1 MTGLPEGI
9 GLLRLDHVAIAVADP
24 AEGVALYSDVLG
36 GRFLFGGDSD
46 EQGIR
51 VLQFALPD
59 GSKIELI
66 SPLRPD
72 AGVARFLE
80 RRGPGVHHLTLVFAD
95 VEVALARLAEQ
106 GYETVDVDLR
116 RPVWREAY
124 VRPRSGCGVLL
135 QVVDSTL
142 RWDVPADP
150 AITVER
156 VLAGEVVFTS
166 DERAVLR
173 G

>member
-1 MTGLPEGI
+1 MIPDDV

-24 AEGVALYSDVLG
+24 REGVALYRDVLG

-59 GSKIELI
+59 GSKVELI
-66 SPLRPD
+66 SPTRPD

-95 VEVALARLAEQ
+95 VEVALQRLTAR
-106 GYETVDVDLR
+106 GYEVVDVDLR

-124 VRPRSGCGVLL
+124 VRPRSGLGVLL

-142 RWDVPADP
+142 RWDVPASP
-150 AITVER
+150 EITVER
-156 VLAGEVVFTS
+156 VLAGDVVFTA
-166 DERAVLR
+166 DERALLR
-173 G
+173 Y